1 MSAKEIEHLFYYDCG
16 LKGLSGASN
25 DVRDLLTSSEPRA
38 KLALDYFVYRITL
51 FTGMLAAA
59 MCGIDGFVFT
69 AGVGEN
75 APAIREAVARRL
87 SWLGLELDP
96 EANARGA
103 GRISSQQSRVACY
116 VIPTD
121 EELMIARHTLRVLRA
136 QAGIPAQGEARMID
150 ISTLP
155 LLKGKKALV
164 TGIANDQS
172 IAWGCAKAFRAF
184 GADLAIT
191 YLNDKAK
198 PYVEPLAKEVE
209 ASIFMPLNVQVDGQM
224 EAVFD
229 TIAKQWGKL
238 DICVHSIAFAPK
250 ADLQGRVVDCSK
262 EGFLLAME
270 VSCWSFIRMAK
281 LAEPLMKDGGTLST
295 MTYYG
300 SQMVVENYNMMGPVK
315 AALEASV
322 RYLAAE
328 LGPKGIRVHAIS
340 PGPLKTR
347 AASGITDFDELIAKA
362 QEKAPS
368 RRLVSIED
376 VGVAVAFLSMNG
388 AKLITGETLYIDG
401 GYHIID

>member
-1 MSAKEIEHLFYYDCG
+1 MTDLSA
-16 LKGLSGASN
+16 
-25 DVRDLLTSSEPRA
+25 
-38 KLALDYFVYRITL
+38 
-51 FTGMLAAA
+51 
-59 MCGIDGFVFT
+59 
-69 AGVGEN
+69 
-75 APAIREAVARRL
+75 
-87 SWLGLELDP
+87 
-96 EANARGA
+96 
-103 GRISSQQSRVACY
+103 
-116 VIPTD
+116 
-121 EELMIARHTLRVLRA
+121 
-136 QAGIPAQGEARMID
+136 
-150 ISTLP
+150 LP

-209 ASIFMPLNVQVDGQM
+209 ASIFVPLNLQTEGQL

-229 TIAKQWGKL
+229 RIGKEWGKL
-238 DICVHSIAFAPK
+238 DIALHSIAFAPK
-250 ADLQGRVVDCSK
+250 DDLQGRVVDCSRA
-262 EGFLLAME
+262 GFLAAMDI
-270 VSCWSFIRMAK
+270 SCWSFIRMAK
-281 LAEPLMKDGGTLST
+281 LAEPLMNEGGTLST

-315 AALEASV
+315 AALESAV

-347 AASGITDFDELIAKA
+347 AASGITDFDALIAKA
-362 QEKAPS
+362 QSKAPARS
-368 RRLVSIED
+368 LVSIED

>member
-1 MSAKEIEHLFYYDCG
+1 
-16 LKGLSGASN
+16 
-25 DVRDLLTSSEPRA
+25 
-38 KLALDYFVYRITL
+38 
-51 FTGMLAAA
+51 
-59 MCGIDGFVFT
+59 
-69 AGVGEN
+69 
-75 APAIREAVARRL
+75 
-87 SWLGLELDP
+87 
-96 EANARGA
+96 
-103 GRISSQQSRVACY
+103 
-116 VIPTD
+116 
-121 EELMIARHTLRVLRA
+121 
-136 QAGIPAQGEARMID
+136 MID
-150 ISTLP
+150 LSTLP

-172 IAWGCAKAFRAF
+172 IAWGCAKAFRVF

-198 PYVEPLAKEVE
+198 PHVEPLAKEVE
-209 ASIFMPLNVQVDGQM
+209 ASIFMPLNVQVKGQL
-224 EAVFD
+224 EAVFE
-229 TIAKQWGKL
+229 TIKKQWGKL
-238 DICVHSIAFAPK
+238 DICLHSIAFAPK
-250 ADLQGRVVDCSK
+250 QDLQGRVVDCSK
-262 EGFLLAME
+262 EGFLLAMD

-300 SQMVVENYNMMGPVK
+300 SQRVVENYNMMGPVK
-315 AALEASV
+315 AALESAT

-362 QEKAPS
+362 QAKAPS